1 MFRFANGELLYLLIL
16 VPVLVAVYLLAVGRR
31 RRLVARF
38 GNPALLSE
46 LMPDFSR
53 GRIRLKAALFIAA
66 YTLLV
71 FAAARP
77 QLGSK
82 LREEHSRGVEMM
94 LVVDVSNS
102 MMAEDF
108 EPNRLERTKYAIG
121 KLFEGLQQQR
131 VGLVVFAGEP
141 KVQLPITSD
150 YRMAQAFAKRISP
163 SLVSEQGTAVGRA
176 LEQAM
181 LSFSSQSEQSRVIVL
196 ITDGENHEDDAVEV
210 ARKAAAQGIRIY
222 TIGIG
227 TPEGAP
233 IQIDGD
239 FIKDENGEMVV
250 SKLNEE
256 MLEQIAS
263 ITGGAYVRATKQSI
277 GLDEIVKSIDE
288 MEKSDL
294 ATVRFEE
301 FNEQYQYLVAAALVL
316 LVLDVFILSRRNPRL
331 RHFNIF
337 REHRSGEEL

>member
-16 VPVLVAVYLLAVGRR
+16 VPVLVIVYLLAVGRR

-38 GNPALLSE
+38 GNPGLLRE

-53 GRIRLKAALFIAA
+53 GRIRFKAVLFIAA

-77 QLGSK
+77 QFGSK

-121 KLFEGLQQQR
+121 KLFEGLQQER

-163 SLVSEQGTAVGRA
+163 SLVGEQGTAIGRA

-196 ITDGENHEDDAVEV
+196 ITDGENHEDDAVEA
-210 ARKAAAQGIRIY
+210 ARKAAEQGIRIY

-250 SKLNEE
+250 SKLDEA

-277 GLDEIVKSIDE
+277 GLEEIVKSIDE

-301 FNEQYQYLVAAALVL
+301 YNEQYQYPLAAALVL

-331 RHFNIF
+331 RRFNIF
-337 REHRSGEEL
+337 REHRTEEL

>member
-16 VPVLVAVYLLAVGRR
+16 VPVLVIVYLLAVGRR

-38 GNPALLSE
+38 GNPGLLRE

-53 GRIRLKAALFIAA
+53 GRIRFKAVLFIAA

-77 QLGSK
+77 QFGSK

-121 KLFEGLQQQR
+121 KLFEGLQQER

-163 SLVSEQGTAVGRA
+163 SLVGEQGTAIGRA

-196 ITDGENHEDDAVEV
+196 ITDGENHEDDAVEA
-210 ARKAAAQGIRIY
+210 ARKAAEQGIRIY

-250 SKLNEE
+250 SKLNEA

-277 GLDEIVKSIDE
+277 GLEEIVKSIDE

-301 FNEQYQYLVAAALVL
+301 YNEQYQYPLAAALVL

-331 RHFNIF
+331 RRFNIF
-337 REHRSGEEL
+337 REHRTEEL

>member
-16 VPVLVAVYLLAVGRR
+16 VPVLVIVYLLAVGRR

-38 GNPALLSE
+38 GNPGLLRE

-53 GRIRLKAALFIAA
+53 GRIRFKAVLFIAA

-77 QLGSK
+77 QFGSK

-121 KLFEGLQQQR
+121 KLFEGLQQER

-163 SLVSEQGTAVGRA
+163 SLVGEQGTAIGRA
-176 LEQAM
+176 L

-196 ITDGENHEDDAVEV
+196 ITDGENHEDDAVEA
-210 ARKAAAQGIRIY
+210 ARKAAEQGIRIY

-250 SKLNEE
+250 SKLNEA

-277 GLDEIVKSIDE
+277 GLEEIVKSIDE

-301 FNEQYQYLVAAALVL
+301 YNEQYQYPLAAALVL

-331 RHFNIF
+331 RRFNIF
-337 REHRSGEEL
+337 REHRTEEL

>member
-1 MFRFANGELLYLLIL
+1 MFRFANVELLYLLIL
-16 VPVLVAVYLLAVGRR
+16 VPVLVIVYLLAVGRR

-38 GNPALLSE
+38 GNPELLRE

-66 YTLLV
+66 YMLLV
-71 FAAARP
+71 IAAARP
-77 QLGSK
+77 QFGSK

-121 KLFEGLQQQR
+121 KLFESLQQER
-131 VGLVVFAGEP
+131 VGMVVFAGEP

-163 SLVSEQGTAVGRA
+163 SLVSEQGTAIGRA

-181 LSFSSQSEQSRVIVL
+181 LSFSSQSEQSRVIIL
-196 ITDGENHEDDAVEV
+196 ITDGENHEDDAVEA
-210 ARKAAAQGIRIY
+210 ARKAAEQGIRIY

-233 IQIDGD
+233 IQIG
-239 FIKDENGEMVV
+239 GEMVV
-250 SKLNEE
+250 SKLNEQ

-263 ITGGAYVRATKQSI
+263 TTGGAYVRATKQSI
-277 GLDEIVKSIDE
+277 GLDEIVKSIDA

-301 FNEQYQYLVAAALVL
+301 YNEQYQYPLAAALVL

-331 RHFNIF
+331 RRFNIF
-337 REHRSGEEL
+337 REHRTEEQ

>member
-16 VPVLVAVYLLAVGRR
+16 VPVLVMVYLLAVGRR

-38 GNPALLSE
+38 GNPGLLRE

-53 GRIRLKAALFIAA
+53 GRIRFKAVLFIAA

-77 QLGSK
+77 QFGSK

-121 KLFEGLQQQR
+121 KLFEGLQQER

-163 SLVSEQGTAVGRA
+163 SLVGEQGTAIGRA

-196 ITDGENHEDDAVEV
+196 ITDGENHEDDAVEA
-210 ARKAAAQGIRIY
+210 ARKAAEQGIRIY

-250 SKLNEE
+250 SKLDEA

-277 GLDEIVKSIDE
+277 GLEEIVKSIDE

-301 FNEQYQYLVAAALVL
+301 YNEQYQYPLAAALVL

-331 RHFNIF
+331 RRFNIF
-337 REHRSGEEL
+337 REHRTEEL

>member
-16 VPVLVAVYLLAVGRR
+16 VPVLVIVYLLAVGRR

-38 GNPALLSE
+38 GNPGLLRE

-53 GRIRLKAALFIAA
+53 GRIRFKAVLFIAA

-77 QLGSK
+77 QFGSK

-121 KLFEGLQQQR
+121 KLFEGLQQER

-163 SLVSEQGTAVGRA
+163 SLVGEQGTAIGRA

-181 LSFSSQSEQSRVIVL
+181 LSSSSQSEQSRVIVL
-196 ITDGENHEDDAVEV
+196 ITDGENHEDDAVEA
-210 ARKAAAQGIRIY
+210 ARKAAEQGIRIY

-250 SKLNEE
+250 SKLDEA

-277 GLDEIVKSIDE
+277 GLEEIVKSIDE

-301 FNEQYQYLVAAALVL
+301 YNEQYQYPLAAALVL

-331 RHFNIF
+331 RRFNIF
-337 REHRSGEEL
+337 REHRTEEL